1 MSLENFII
9 TVFCLV
15 VENVDQILTE
25 QKLRLRGFA
34 PKLTDAEV
42 ISMEI
47 IGEFLGIDTDKGIWL
62 YFKTHWQDWFPA
74 LGSRSSFVRQA
85 SNLWQL
91 KQKLQSITAKQLNAE
106 NDSLHMADG
115 FPLPVCKFKRAHFS
129 RIFEGFAAYGYCAS
143 KAETYYGFKG
153 NVAINS
159 AGVISNITVAP
170 ANIDERESLWEIV
183 GNIKGL
189 LFADKGLIGADFQK
203 QLQAETGVN
212 LQTPMRNN
220 MDDPRGKDANSWLIS
235 TRRLVETVIGQ
246 LSERFNI
253 EKNWARDLWHFTNRI
268 FRKILSHTMAIF
280 INKMM
285 GNQPLQFD
293 NLVKVS

>member
-1 MSLENFII
+1 MSLEDFII
-9 TVFCLV
+9 TVYCLV
-15 VENVDQILTE
+15 VENITCVLNG
-25 QKLRLRGFA
+25 QKLRSRGCQ

-42 ISMEI
+42 ITMELV
-47 IGEFLGIDTDKGIWL
+47 GEFLGLDTDKGIWL
-62 YFKTHWQDWFPA
+62 YFKSHWKPWFPG
-74 LGSRSSFVRQA
+74 LGSRSNFTRQA
-85 SNLWQL
+85 SNLWHV
-91 KQKLQSITAKQLNAE
+91 KQAIQKNVAKQLNAE

-115 FPLPVCKFKRAHFS
+115 FPLPVCKFKRAYFS
-129 RIFEGFAAYGYCAS
+129 RIFKCIASYGYCAS

-159 AGVISNITVAP
+159 VGVISNITFTP

-183 GNIKGL
+183 SNIKGL
-189 LFADKGLIGADFQK
+189 LFADKGLIGEDFQQ
-203 QLQAETGVN
+203 QLRTESGIN
-212 LQTPMRNN
+212 LQTPMRKN
-220 MDDPRGKDANSWLIS
+220 MQDPRGKDASPWLVS

-268 FRKILSHTMAIF
+268 TRKVLSHTVAIF
-280 INKMM
+280 INKMI

-293 NLVKVS
+293 NLVKA